1 MRPVVYDAGALIA
14 LDRGKKNSAFA
25 ALHSQITTKG
35 LNPAVPA
42 AVIGQVY
49 RDGAR
54 QARLSH
60 FLRKGSTDD
69 ALADVHVLDEA
80 VAKDAGVLCGKAGTA
95 DVVDASVVLL
105 AARLGAIIVTSD
117 PGDIAKL
124 IEAMVPRPNVEI
136 YTV

>member
-1 MRPVVYDAGALIA
+1 MRPLVYDAGALIA
-14 LDRGKKNSAFA
+14 LDRGKKNTAFT
-25 ALHSQITTKG
+25 ALHTQATLAAI
-35 LNPAVPA
+35 NPAVPA
-42 AVIGQVY
+42 AVVGQVY

-54 QARLSH
+54 QARLSR
-60 FLRKGSTDD
+60 FLNDPEQLVSIYP
-69 ALADVHVLDEA
+69 LDIEEA
-80 VAKDAGVLCGKAGTA
+80 KAAGVLCGKAGTS

-124 IEAMVPRPNVEI
+124 IEAMVPAPNVEI

>member
-14 LDRGKKNSAFA
+14 LDRGKQNTAFA
-25 ALHSQITTKG
+25 ALHTEATLAG

-42 AVIGQVY
+42 AVIGQAY

-54 QARLSH
+54 QARLSQ
-60 FLRKGSTDD
+60 FLNGE
-69 ALADVHVLDEA
+69 LADIHPLTAD
-80 VAKDAGVLCGKAGTA
+80 VAKAAGVLCGKAGTA

-105 AARLGAIIVTSD
+105 AARLGATIATSD

-124 IEAMVPRPNVEI
+124 IEAMVPAPNVEI